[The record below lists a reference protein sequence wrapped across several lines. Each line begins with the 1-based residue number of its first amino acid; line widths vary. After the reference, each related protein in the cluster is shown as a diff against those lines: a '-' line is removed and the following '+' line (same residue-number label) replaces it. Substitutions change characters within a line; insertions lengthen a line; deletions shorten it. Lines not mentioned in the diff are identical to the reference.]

1 MHRTITY
8 LLLFIF
14 TVLFQVFL
22 FDNLSVS
29 MYLNPLI
36 YIAFVALLPL
46 DESPLMT
53 LAAALMMGI
62 TMDYTMGT
70 AGLNVIVTLPVAYFR
85 STLLSLTYRQEDM
98 REGGI
103 PSVERMGMV
112 AFLKYIIFF
121 VLIHHTLFFLLEAL
135 SLSHLLHT
143 VVRILVSSAVSVMFI
158 TITSR
163 FFTSK
168 LDTRV

>member
-1 MHRTITY
+1 MHRSITY
-8 LLLFIF
+8 LLLYLF

-53 LAAALMMGI
+53 LVAALLMGV
-62 TMDYTMGT
+62 TMDFAMGT
-70 AGLNVIVTLPVAYFR
+70 AGLNLIVTLPVAYFR
-85 STLLSLTYRQEDM
+85 STLLSLTYRQEDL

-103 PSVERMGMV
+103 PSVERMGM
-112 AFLKYIIFF
+112 APFLKYIIFF
-121 VLIHHTLFFLLEAL
+121 VLLHHTLFFLLETL

-143 VVRILVSSAVSVMFI
+143 VARILLSSAVSVLFI

-168 LDTRV
+168 LDSRV